1 MESGCVFLSRL
12 MTGQRKLLTLWV
24 WLLLMAAL
32 CPGVQYA
39 YSKRGGSAKGRGG
52 KSDESKASPSQSR
65 GLSKQGLKWAGAA
78 AAGMLGGTGT
88 GYGLGFLGKNKHG
101 GGGRHGH
108 GVPQQDQKQHQH
120 ERQGFRNQSLWR
132 VFVRGAAPAPATNV
146 LLTLGHVMCFMV
158 VAWIRNI

>member
-1 MESGCVFLSRL
+1 

-39 YSKRGGSAKGRGG
+39 YCKRGGSAKSKGG
-52 KSDESKASPSQSR
+52 KSDDGKASPSQSR

-101 GGGRHGH
+101 GGSRRGHGHGHGH
-108 GVPQQDQKQHQH
+108 GVEQQDQKLHQSG

-132 VFVRGAAPAPATNV
+132 VFVRAAAPAPATNV
-146 LLTLGHVMCFMV
+146 LLTFGHVMCFIV

>member
-1 MESGCVFLSRL
+1 
-12 MTGQRKLLTLWV
+12 MTGQQKLLTLWV

-39 YSKRGGSAKGRGG
+39 YSKRGGSSKGRGKG
-52 KSDESKASPSQSR
+52 DDSKASPSQSR

-88 GYGLGFLGKNKHG
+88 GYGLGFLGRPKHG
-101 GGGRHGH
+101 SGSHYGH
-108 GVPQQDQKQHQH
+108 KTEQDQRLYHN

-132 VFVRGAAPAPATNV
+132 AFVNAAAPAPMTNV
-146 LLTLGHVMCFMV
+146 FLTLGHVV
-158 VAWIRNI
+158 SVLIAAWMRHI